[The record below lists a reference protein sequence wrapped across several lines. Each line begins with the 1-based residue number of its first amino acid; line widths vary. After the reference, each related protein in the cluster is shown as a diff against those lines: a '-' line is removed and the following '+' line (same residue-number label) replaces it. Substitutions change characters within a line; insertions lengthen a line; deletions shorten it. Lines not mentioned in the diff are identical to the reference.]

1 MRLLLDTCIF
11 LWLISGDRRLGDSIR
26 DEICEPNNEIF
37 LSSVSIWECVVKNQ
51 IERLPLPEPPAE
63 YLSEQRNRHN
73 ISSLPLDEGSIVHL
87 SKLPLIHRA
96 PFDRMLI
103 CQSIEHNLT
112 IVTVDDTISSYPVK
126 IM

>member
-51 IERLPLPEPPAE
+51 IGRLPLPEPPAE

-87 SKLPLIHRA
+87 SKLPLIHRD